1 MNAQVPVPARHVYNK
16 LREPDVIRALAANHG
31 LLVQSAM
38 ALGCSRQ
45 ALSNFVKK
53 RPHLNKFRDEQTE
66 IVLDVAES
74 NVISGI
80 YSGDEKYTRWFLDR
94 KGKGRGYV
102 TRSEMS
108 GPDGQPVPFTMIER
122 VPPFARTIDG
132 EVVDADS
139 QR

>member
-1 MNAQVPVPARHVYNK
+1 MNAQVPVPAHHVYNR

-53 RPHLNKFRDEQTE
+53 RPHLNEFRKEQVD

-74 NVISGI
+74 NVINGI
-80 YSGDEKYTRWFLDR
+80 YAGDEKYTRWFLER
-94 KGKGRGYV
+94 RGKDRGYV
-102 TRSEMS
+102 TRSETT
-108 GPDGQPVPFTMIER
+108 GPDGTAIPFTIIER
-122 VPPFARTIDG
+122 VRPFERTIDG
-132 EVVDADS
+132 EIIDADP